1 MNVTGVQ
8 TCALPILGLD
18 TRTLEVSYHLKAA
31 VPVACVVLALCAP
44 VLSFLLARAGGFVGV
59 LLEGV
64 APGSPAEQAGLKA
77 GDRIIAVMGQRIR
90 NIEEL
95 TSLYDKMEPGKPVE
109 FTIIREGK
117 ELKLQVTPAAP

>member
-1 MNVTGVQ
+1 MYDLASRPERPKFTRPQQPQPQQGAQRSGFRVR
-8 TCALPILGLD
+8 IGLIP
-18 TRTLEVSYHLKAA
+18 SY
-31 VPVACVVLALCAP
+31 
-44 VLSFLLARAGGFVGV
+44 SEQDGV

>member
-1 MNVTGVQ
+1 LAERVVYDLASRPERLQYTRPQRSEPQQDAPRRAFRVR
-8 TCALPILGLD
+8 IGLIP
-18 TRTLEVSYHLKAA
+18 SY
-31 VPVACVVLALCAP
+31 
-44 VLSFLLARAGGFVGV
+44 SEQEGV

-77 GDRIIAVMGQRIR
+77 GDRIVAVMGQRVR

-117 ELKLQVTPAAP
+117 ELKLQVTPTVP